1 MKSSSEDFAA
11 GCGHPSVT
19 VVIPTV
25 NRPEMLDRAVSAVLS
40 QDYPGLIECLVV
52 YDHVA
57 PTLTSHQISS
67 TRTVRVA
74 TNTRNRGLAG
84 NRNTGYLLATGELL
98 AGCDDDDEWL
108 PGKLTAQVPLLQE
121 HPEASVVSSGI
132 FVHFRGRDI
141 PRTPSSA
148 ELHLEDFLKDRHL
161 EVNPC
166 SNLMRRREVLDRI
179 GLVDEQIPGGYGED
193 YEWILRAARVGPV
206 ICDPRPLVRV
216 HWHDSS
222 HFVSDWQTNVA
233 ALTYL
238 VARVPEFQDTPAG
251 LARLEGQIAFAHAAL
266 NERRLASRLAWRAIT
281 KDPRTRHAW
290 AALLVSAKVL
300 TASQVLAYSRRFG
313 HGI

>member
-1 MKSSSEDFAA
+1 MKSSTEGAAA
-11 GCGHPSVT
+11 GLGQPSVT

-25 NRPEMLDRAVSAVLS
+25 DRPEMLARAVSAVLS
-40 QDYPGLIECLVV
+40 QDYPGPVECLVV
-52 YDHVA
+52 FDHVE
-57 PTLTSHQISS
+57 PTMTSRQISS

-108 PGKLTAQVPLLQE
+108 PGKLTAQVRLLQE

-193 YEWILRAARVGPV
+193 YEWILRAARCGPV

-216 HWHDSS
+216 YWHDSS
-222 HFVSDWQTNVA
+222 FFVNDWRTNIA

-238 VARVPEFQDTPAG
+238 IERVPEFQGEPAG

-266 NERRLASRLAWRAIT
+266 NERRLAVRLSRRALYRN
-281 KDPRTRHAW
+281 PRTRHAW

>member
-1 MKSSSEDFAA
+1 MKSSVEDSVA
-11 GCGHPSVT
+11 GRGHPSVT

-25 NRPEMLDRAVSAVLS
+25 NRPEMLARAVSAVLA
-40 QDYPGLIECLVV
+40 QDYPGAVECLVV
-52 YDHVA
+52 FDHVE
-57 PTLTSHQISS
+57 PTLENQRISP
-67 TRTVRVA
+67 TRMVRVA
-74 TNTRNRGLAG
+74 TNIRCRGLAG

-108 PGKLTAQVPLLQE
+108 PGKLTAQVRLLQA

-132 FVHFRGRDI
+132 FVHFRGRDL
-141 PRTPSSA
+141 PRIPSSA

-166 SNLMRRREVLDRI
+166 SNLMRRREVLDQI
-179 GLVDEQIPGGYGED
+179 GLVDEEIPGGYGED
-193 YEWILRAARVGPV
+193 YEWILRAARCGPV

-216 HWHDSS
+216 HWHDNSY
-222 HFVSDWQTNVA
+222 FVNDWRTNIA

-238 VARVPEFQDTPAG
+238 TERVPEFQGAPAG

-266 NERRLASRLAWRAIT
+266 NERQLALRLSWRALNRNL
-281 KDPRTRHAW
+281 RTRQAW
-290 AALLVSAKVL
+290 AALLVTTKVVSA
-300 TASQVLAYSRRFG
+300 SRVLAYSRRFG

>member
-1 MKSSSEDFAA
+1 MKSSTEDSATER
-11 GCGHPSVT
+11 GQPSVT

-25 NRPEMLDRAVSAVLS
+25 NRPEMLARAVSAVLS
-40 QDYPGLIECLVV
+40 QDYPGAIECLVV
-52 YDHVA
+52 FDHVE
-57 PTLTSHQISS
+57 PTLESRRVSP

-74 TNTRNRGLAG
+74 TNLRSRGLAG
-84 NRNTGYLLATGELL
+84 NRNTGYVLATGELL

-108 PGKLTAQVPLLQE
+108 PGKLMAQVRLLQE

-132 FVHFRGRDI
+132 FVHFRGRDM
-141 PRTPSSA
+141 PRIPSSA

-166 SNLMRRREVLDRI
+166 SNLMRRCEVLDRI

-193 YEWILRAARVGPV
+193 YEWILRAARCGPV
-206 ICDPRPLVRV
+206 ICDLRPLVRV

-222 HFVSDWQTNVA
+222 HFVSDWRTNVA

-238 VARVPEFQDTPAG
+238 AERVPEFQDTPAG

-266 NERRLASRLAWRAIT
+266 NERRLALRLACRAL
-281 KDPRTRHAW
+281 KRNPRTRHAW
-290 AALLVSAKVL
+290 AALLVTAKVL